1 MPHIPLPQNPE
12 PQAPDPQAEG
22 AAGAFGAPARA
33 ENVEYSV
40 VK

>member
-1 MPHIPLPQNPE
+1 MP
-12 PQAPDPQAEG
+12 APHPF
-22 AAGAFGAPARA
+22 AGSEWIFDMPDRA

>member
-1 MPHIPLPQNPE
+1 MSAPHIP
-12 PQAPDPQAEG
+12 APHPL
-22 AAGAFGAPARA
+22 AGSEWLFDMPDRA